1 MSPSAKATC
10 LFGLVLAALSITAD
24 GATVTVNCDNGDK
37 LQTTINSL
45 SPQGPNTVLVSG
57 TCNQPVIIQSF
68 DRLTLQANP
77 NAQINASTTDVT
89 DAIDIVDS
97 NRVAV
102 NGFTISGGNVGVFC
116 SRHSTCALNGN
127 TVQLTAFAGVA
138 VYEASSLTSDND
150 VMQNNH
156 FNGVLVQF
164 ASYFETDGG
173 TVIQNNANDGVALA
187 LNSSA
192 RIISAKISNNAGNG
206 VRVYQNSSARIGF
219 IGGTP
224 SNVITGNGGNG
235 VFIGDL
241 SFAQFTPENNI
252 TGNLSQPDVS
262 CHPQFSA
269 TRGPA
274 VNIGGGTTD
283 CVEPAPEAEP
293 SHHR

>member
-1 MSPSAKATC
+1 MSPSDNAIC
-10 LFGLVLAALSITAD
+10 LFGLVLAALSISAN
-24 GATVTVNCDNGDK
+24 GATVTVNCDKGDK

-45 SPQGPNTVLVSG
+45 GPQGPNTVLVSG
-57 TCNQPVIIQSF
+57 TCNQPVTIQSF

-77 NAQINASTTDVT
+77 GARINASTTDVT

-116 SRHSTCALNGN
+116 GRHSTCALNGN
-127 TVQLTAFAGVA
+127 TVQFTIFAGVA
-138 VYEASSLTSDND
+138 AYEASSLTSDND
-150 VMQNNH
+150 VIQNNQ
-156 FNGVLVQF
+156 FDGVLVQF
-164 ASYFETDGG
+164 DSYFETDGG
-173 TVIQNNANDGVALA
+173 TVIQNNANEGIALA

-192 RIISAKISNNAGNG
+192 RIISAKILNNAGNG

-219 IGGTP
+219 VGGTP

-241 SFAQFTPENNI
+241 SFVQFTPENNI

-269 TRGPA
+269 TRGTA